1 MVSHCGLI
9 LSPVNGYFISFF
21 GKMSV
26 QVFLPFLK
34 NIYLIDLAAWG
45 LSFIMHDL
53 SLRHTDSLV
62 VADGLQ
68 SVQTSAVTACAG
80 LVAPRHM
87 GS

>member
-1 MVSHCGLI
+1 MASHCGLV
-9 LSPVNGYFISFF
+9 LSPVYGYFISFF

-34 NIYLIDLAAWG
+34 NIYLIYLAALG
-45 LSFIMHDL
+45 LSFVMHDL
-53 SLRHTDSLV
+53 SLQHTDSLV

-68 SVQTSAVTACAG
+68 SAQTSVFTACAG
-80 LVAPRHM
+80 LVAPRHV